1 MEDTCYP
8 QIRWC
13 PFAREPYARA
23 LQSDNLNLISKCEKA
38 TQDGDMQSSIRH
50 FYALVQDAAENS
62 GMYKLEKGRH
72 AQKRQRLH
80 QPFFDYECKTL
91 KRDVWRYGML
101 ANWRGPEFKKLE
113 RKYHA
118 TVRKKKRIYQAQKLK
133 SVVHQKKTNPHRF
146 WKTLKREKDRL
157 PDALRDVSAW
167 DPYIQSL
174 ARGLGSEDPHQGI
187 PSEAYPPP
195 SGSPSKL
202 R

>member
-1 MEDTCYP
+1 MNSHGRKLLRVAENLGVYLCTGRVIGDIPAKISYHGTSRSAATRLDHIIVSPNLLSHLQHSGIDFDRSDSDHFPLCTTLSFPTLLGHSPPLMHGGHLLP

-101 ANWRGPEFKKLE
+101 ANWRRPEFKK
-113 RKYHA
+113 
-118 TVRKKKRIYQAQKLK
+118 
-133 SVVHQKKTNPHRF
+133 
-146 WKTLKREKDRL
+146 
-157 PDALRDVSAW
+157 
-167 DPYIQSL
+167 
-174 ARGLGSEDPHQGI
+174 
-187 PSEAYPPP
+187 
-195 SGSPSKL
+195 
-202 R
+202 